1 MSFSGKY
8 TNDIL
13 FIFLK
18 ANAVYLGNSS
28 LSLDAK
34 GRMMIPSKHR
44 DALQKECEGQLY
56 LTRSPAGC
64 LLLLP
69 LPVWE
74 QMAHEII
81 TWGEE
86 LDIYREIYFSSA
98 EPVTW
103 DSTGR
108 ILIPPSLRAKAKL
121 EKDIEF
127 FGNGT
132 HFRIWNAQVYEMR
145 EQNGLAQEKPA
156 AIKNFRF

>member
-1 MSFSGKY
+1 
-8 TNDIL
+8 
-13 FIFLK
+13 
-18 ANAVYLGNSS
+18 VYLGNSS

-34 GRMMIPSKHR
+34 GRMMVPSKYR

-56 LTRSPAGC
+56 ITRSPVGC

-74 QMAHEII
+74 QMAREII

-86 LDIYREIYFSSA
+86 LDVYREIYFSSA

-103 DSTGR
+103 DGTGR

-121 EKDIEF
+121 DKDIEM

-132 HFRIWNAQVYEMR
+132 HFRIWNAQVYDAH
-145 EQNGLAQEKPA
+145 EQAELSKEKPA

>member
-1 MSFSGKY
+1 MVVNNPMAFQ
-8 TNDIL
+8 
-13 FIFLK
+13 IFLK
-18 ANAVYLGNSS
+18 VNAVYLGNSS

-34 GRMMIPSKHR
+34 GRMMIPSKYR

-56 LTRSPAGC
+56 ITRSPVGC

-74 QMAHEII
+74 QMAREII

-86 LDIYREIYFSSA
+86 LDVYREIYFSSA

-103 DSTGR
+103 DGTGR

-121 EKDIEF
+121 DKDIEM

-132 HFRIWNAQVYEMR
+132 HFRIWNAQVYEAH
-145 EQNGLAQEKPA
+145 EQAELAKEKPA
-156 AIKNFRF
+156 AIRNFRF